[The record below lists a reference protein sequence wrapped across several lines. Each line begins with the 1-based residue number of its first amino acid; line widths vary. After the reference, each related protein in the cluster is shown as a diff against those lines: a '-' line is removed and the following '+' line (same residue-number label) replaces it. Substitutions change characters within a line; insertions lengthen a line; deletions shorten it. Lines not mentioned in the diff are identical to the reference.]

1 MFQHVSHFP
10 AEVLFSPNLMR
21 CLINQVCSPGR
32 YLHLAAEKTIKVLL
46 RRVKSETTMA
56 VVSLNGLM
64 KPPNGEVNFDQIT
77 KTKTVEKIV
86 NMVSDSCLHDLLQ
99 LLRKL
104 AISPGVQDEKGAAS
118 RRRVIGDLLLST
130 VRSRSTVTSS
140 KLVPS
145 EAEQS
150 IQQILSLLVEL
161 AYFARN
167 NESSHAGDVE
177 DLPISSASHEMFRV
191 KILSCLTDLASK
203 SKDPSTFAYHVV
215 CAIKSQYK
223 QPTSF
228 IPLLVM
234 DDAVAAVMKKAWELL
249 GIIDVQL
256 LSSPP
261 QNRPLL
267 IAFKLL
273 YSLTILQVFNG
284 DVDAINMVEELEES
298 YHKLQIEETSKSSGG
313 PEVLVEII
321 LSLVAK
327 PALLFRR
334 IGPHVFS
341 ACAPY
346 INETALQPMI
356 QVRQALIP
364 SINNADNFRF

>member
-1 MFQHVSHFP
+1 
-10 AEVLFSPNLMR
+10 MR
-21 CLINQVCSPGR
+21 CLVNQVRSSER
-32 YLHLAAEKTIKVLL
+32 LLHLAAEKTIKVLL
-46 RRVKSETTMA
+46 RTVQSENTMA
-56 VVSLNGLM
+56 IVSLNGLLN
-64 KPPNGEVNFDQIT
+64 PPNGAVDFDQLT

-86 NMVSDSCLHDLLQ
+86 NMVAGTCLHDLLQ

-104 AISPGVQDEKGAAS
+104 AISPGVQDDKGAAS
-118 RRRVIGDLLLST
+118 RRRAIGELLVSA

-140 KLVPS
+140 EFIPS
-145 EAEQS
+145 ETEQD
-150 IQQILSLLVEL
+150 IRQILSLLVEL

-177 DLPISSASHEMFRV
+177 DLPISSASHEMFRQ
-191 KILSCLTDLASK
+191 KILLCLEVLTSK

-215 CAIKSQYK
+215 CAVKSQHK

-228 IPLLVM
+228 TPLLAM
-234 DDAVAAVMKKAWELL
+234 DDTTAVIMEKAWEVL
-249 GIIDVQL
+249 GAIDLQL
-256 LSSPP
+256 LSSLP

-273 YSLTILQVFNG
+273 HSLMILEVFNG
-284 DVDAINMVEELEES
+284 DVDAINMLEELEES
-298 YHKLQIEETSKSSGG
+298 FHKLHIDKTSKIAGG
-313 PEVLVEII
+313 PEILVEII

-334 IGPHVFS
+334 IGPRVFS

-346 INETALQPMI
+346 INESALQPMI
-356 QVRQALIP
+356 QVRQALIH
-364 SINNADNFRF
+364 SVNNADNCRF